1 MKRSKNTDQI
11 KHLYSRASF
20 GIRYAELEKLSGI
33 SPAKAV
39 RRLLKQ
45 AENVE
50 PLNEVSERLQRP
62 PRAEN
67 PSEEVIKEYLRKR
80 NEQETAINIA
90 WTKRFAQTEAPL
102 LEKMTL
108 FWHGHFAC
116 RMNDGYYLQ
125 QLNNVHRRNALG
137 NFKTLLTEVA
147 KAPAMLSFLNNQ
159 QNRKGRPNENFARE
173 LMELFTLGRGNY
185 TENDVKQS
193 ARAFTGWQYKGATGD
208 FFFNQKQHDDGSK
221 TFFGKTGNFSGEDII
236 DMILEKKKTAYFISE
251 KLYKFFVND
260 IPNPQHV
267 KELSEAFY
275 SSGYE
280 IRPLVEKIFTSA
292 WFYDTKNVGNKI
304 KSPVEFLAGLN
315 RQFNIQYESTK
326 VLLQLQ
332 RSMGQ
337 AVFYP
342 PNVAGWAGG
351 QNWIDS
357 SSLLTRMK
365 LPSVLLNGGIIESD
379 GKADPEDEAFISAAK
394 RQRLNIEK
402 RVRAQPGWELF
413 LKEIPEEI
421 TREDLA
427 YLLIAGD
434 LNQEALNRIDTG
446 NIKNMVIQLLSTPEY
461 QLC

>member
-193 ARAFTGWQYKGATGD
+193 ARAFTGWQYKDATGD
-208 FFFNQKQHDDGSK
+208 FFFNQRQHDDGSK

-236 DMILEKKKTAYFISE
+236 DMILEKRQAAYFISE

-260 IPNPQHV
+260 TPNTQHV
-267 KELSEAFY
+267 KELSETFY

-292 WFYDTKNVGNKI
+292 WFYDTINVGNKI
-304 KSPVEFLAGLN
+304 KCPVEFLAGLN
-315 RQFNIQYESTK
+315 RQFNIKYENMK

-402 RVRAQPGWELF
+402 RVRAQPGWEMF
-413 LKEIPEEI
+413 LKEIPEDI

>member
-1 MKRSKNTDQI
+1 M
-11 KHLYSRASF
+11 YSRASF
-20 GIRYAELEKLSGI
+20 GISYAELKKLSGV
-33 SPAKAV
+33 SPVKAV
-39 RRLLKQ
+39 KRLLKQ
-45 AENVE
+45 AEDIE
-50 PLNEVSERLQRP
+50 PLNEVSARLRRP
-62 PRAEN
+62 SRTEN

-80 NEQETAINIA
+80 NEQETTVNIA
-90 WTKRFAQTEAPL
+90 WTKRFAQTKAPL

-137 NFKTLLTEVA
+137 NFKTMLTEVA

-159 QNRKGRPNENFARE
+159 QNRKGHPNENFARE
-173 LMELFTLGRGNY
+173 LMELFALGRGNY
-185 TENDVKQS
+185 TENDIKES

-221 TFFGKTGNFSGEDII
+221 TFFGKTGNFNGEDII
-236 DMILEKKKTAYFISE
+236 DIILEKKQTAFFISE

-260 IPNPQHV
+260 IPDPLHV
-267 KELSEAFY
+267 KELGELFY
-275 SSGYE
+275 ASGYE

-292 WFYDTKNVGNKI
+292 WFYDVKNVGNKI

-315 RQFNIQYESTK
+315 RQFNINYENPK

-332 RSMGQ
+332 RSIGQ

-342 PNVAGWAGG
+342 PNVAGWPGG
-351 QNWIDS
+351 QSWIDS

-365 LPSVLLNGGIIESD
+365 LPSVLLNGGLIESD

-394 RQRLNIEK
+394 RQRVNVER
-402 RVRAQPGWELF
+402 RVKSLPDWETF
-413 LKEIPEEI
+413 LKEVPDDI
-421 TREDLA
+421 TRDDLA
-427 YLLIAGD
+427 YFLIAGN
-434 LNQEALNRIDTG
+434 LNQQALNRIDTG
-446 NIKNMVIQLLSTPEY
+446 SVKNMVVQLVSTPEY